1 VPGGRSNSPLR
12 PTLPRNP
19 YDQET
24 LVPHRG
30 QRASVVGAIIVI
42 IFGLF
47 MLGMLKLEWLHRD
60 LRFHGNIKGARP
72 LGTYLIH
79 LAFAFD

>member
-1 VPGGRSNSPLR
+1 
-12 PTLPRNP
+12 
-19 YDQET
+19 
-24 LVPHRG
+24 
-30 QRASVVGAIIVI
+30 
-42 IFGLF
+42 

>member
-1 VPGGRSNSPLR
+1 M
-12 PTLPRNP
+12 
-19 YDQET
+19 
-24 LVPHRG
+24 
-30 QRASVVGAIIVI
+30 VGAIIVI